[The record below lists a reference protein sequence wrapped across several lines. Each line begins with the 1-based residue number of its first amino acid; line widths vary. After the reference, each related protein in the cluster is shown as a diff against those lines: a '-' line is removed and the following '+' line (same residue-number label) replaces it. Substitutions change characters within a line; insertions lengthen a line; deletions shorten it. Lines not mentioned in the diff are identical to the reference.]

1 LQGDGAAAFFVRA
14 GGFERRESVTVADSA
29 EVAAA
34 KAGGDGVGWC
44 KGSADGAVLCE
55 DGGLVRMVRPP
66 AADGPES
73 EGRAFFRVAPERDA
87 MEAPLE

>member
-1 LQGDGAAAFFVRA
+1 MRA
-14 GGFERRESVTVADSA
+14 GGFERRETVTVAASA
-29 EVAAA
+29 AVAAA
-34 KAGGDGVGWC
+34 KAGGDGVTVGWC

-55 DGGLVRMVRPP
+55 DGGVVRMVRPP